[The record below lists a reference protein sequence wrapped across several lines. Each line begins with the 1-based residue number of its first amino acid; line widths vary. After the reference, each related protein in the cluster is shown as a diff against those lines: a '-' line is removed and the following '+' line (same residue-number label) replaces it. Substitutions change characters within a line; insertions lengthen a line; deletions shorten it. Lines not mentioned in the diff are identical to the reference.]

1 MNYFI
6 FIQRLV
12 ITLHHNSCFLCS
24 ISLDLELIPKKNRLD
39 IGKYNG
45 RIPHGLKPRE
55 PTFQV
60 VLDAIALTPCNSA
73 FLITADVPEICPRV
87 SGKDFDAL
95 PSEEDTVSFLRELG
109 HIGEINSLNDVVIDQ
124 MHQPCRTFDA
134 LINRGLSGKTSGF
147 DKLRLSRAQILWGGV
162 PPKIARKFK
171 KSSTSKKDSDLVP
184 VDEEPLTKGK
194 RIKRSVKKYSTKPAT
209 GIVIRELLI
218 ETKSKIKEKVRKK
231 RLRDFYKLHPS
242 GSGTVA
248 EKPPRVDK
256 ITLPVTSEGT
266 DDKPGDLDVTKDES
280 TESESEFEIEYDD
293 DEVKDDIE
301 DDNDDDDDKFEG
313 DEDRGMDSN
322 DFQNKKVDV
331 EMTDAQQEKENLK
344 ITQEQ
349 VVEDAHVTI
358 ITVAKE
364 TKVPDAS
371 GSHSSDLA
379 SKFLNLQIFLLM
391 IVIALEKDVAEM
403 KKDPLHTQLTTLVDD
418 HLDTRMGATRK
429 EFMNFLS
436 ASLTDRIKKQ
446 VKNQLPQILPKE
458 VSNFAPPVIEMM
470 ITESLNQVNLTKV
483 SSQPQSAYEAADTLT
498 EFELKKI
505 LIDKI
510 NSSESYLTALEHRE
524 CYDGLINSYNLD
536 KDFFSSYDV
545 YSLKRSRQDKDKDEG
560 PSVGLD
566 RGNQSSRLEILTRL
580 KVKKGI
586 RVMMMLNPGK
596 NKTPQKGPTQNWLM
610 TLAASTSTDKL
621 LKEFDKLM
629 SECSSCGALYTMD
642 YCCSDESLM
651 DKIIC
656 DLNKTPDLS
665 QRPPQNCPMCGNLV
679 DVHYCQG
686 CALLRKKFK
695 EDLFTYC
702 IENGIFQDFQDTS
715 KPSNDNT
722 NFLVIHQPIREKTC
736 AELLAEERATNIN
749 SQPFQYSIVY
759 QPPQEEISVLSL
771 AWETILEIE
780 HALEDKHCQPEDI
793 LESFQRLHNDV
804 QNIHEELAL
813 YINTSSWDRPT
824 ICYNDDD
831 DEDCTIIV
839 TPILSTEEPDNS
851 LSMRDEHLDAVSATE
866 SDEVIKSSVEN
877 LVSIPSESEGIP
889 DNMYN
894 PTPYSDF
901 ITKSSSTSLNF
912 LLEETNTFD
921 NSLPKSKTFYFD
933 LEENSSGSTTTRTD
947 ISLPDYEAFYD
958 DLVKEISSGST
969 TTHSDSSLYDSFI
982 FDLLINPFPPAD
994 KSDFYEFVDELAH
1007 IISPPEYDCFSFKN
1021 EPNLGD
1027 FTMDVIEDT
1036 FPIREPRVHVPNVLP
1051 THPTLQL
1058 NMDFILSSESL
1069 FAYVAL
1075 SEKLDWDNP
1084 EGGDYPFDLSKPLL
1098 LITRGNR
1105 ESVPVEFFI
1114 NNDLKYIQG
1123 GISTMT
1129 YTTSTT
1135 KTKATQ
1141 YDLPGIEDMRAQHKS
1156 FYAYARG
1163 KQSKGDFYS
1172 TKRILAVTHVSVMR
1186 KHGYGY
1192 LKEIVV
1198 RRADNALYKFKEG
1211 DDVADFA
1218 IALIMFTRSL
1228 VIQKHYQ
1235 EYQHEV
1241 LSKEKMEQIGKE
1253 KSSFHD
1259 QGHQLDAKGNED
1271 DEEFREICWW

>member
-1 MNYFI
+1 
-6 FIQRLV
+6 
-12 ITLHHNSCFLCS
+12 
-24 ISLDLELIPKKNRLD
+24 LDLELIPKKNRLD

-147 DKLRLSRAQILWGGV
+147 DKLRLSRAQILW
-162 PPKIARKFK
+162 
-171 KSSTSKKDSDLVP
+171 
-184 VDEEPLTKGK
+184 DEEPLTKGK

-209 GIVIRELLI
+209 
-218 ETKSKIKEKVRKK
+218 
-231 RLRDFYKLHPS
+231 
-242 GSGTVA
+242 
-248 EKPPRVDK
+248 
-256 ITLPVTSEGT
+256 
-266 DDKPGDLDVTKDES
+266 
-280 TESESEFEIEYDD
+280 EYDD

-313 DEDRGMDSN
+313 DEDRGMDN
-322 DFQNKKVDV
+322 IPTNDV
-331 EMTDAQQEKENLK
+331 EIVSPLD
-344 ITQEQ
+344 
-349 VVEDAHVTI
+349 VHVHHEVPRIHTSTLLTVPVSVIPEASPACTTI
-358 ITVAKE
+358 PQSSQTFTFLPLQTTPTPPPTIE
-364 TKVPDAS
+364 TT
-371 GSHSSDLA
+371 
-379 SKFLNLQIFLLM
+379 N
-391 IVIALEKDVAEM
+391 
-403 KKDPLHTQLTTLVDD
+403 DPLHTQLTTLVDD

-877 LVSIPSESEGIP
+877 LVSIPNDILREKLFNINLLIANIKALK
-889 DNMYN
+889 DN